1 MVGQNAPFVTGSYTS
16 TGSNSS
22 ATNPFQTI
30 ERRDI
35 GLTLKVKPQI
45 NEGNTIKMEI
55 SQEVSNLASS
65 STTAGPTTNK
75 RTIDTTVLVEDGQTL
90 VLGGLIDDAVQEKE
104 ERVPGLGDIPF
115 IGALFSYKT
124 TQKVKQNLMVFI
136 HPTILR
142 DIKTE
147 NLSTSQKYKYM
158 RALELDIVGEG
169 SYLLDEDMPV
179 LPELNI
185 SVMKPENTSNESN
198 QND

>member
-1 MVGQNAPFVTGSYTS
+1 
-16 TGSNSS
+16 
-22 ATNPFQTI
+22 
-30 ERRDI
+30 
-35 GLTLKVKPQI
+35 
-45 NEGNTIKMEI
+45 
-55 SQEVSNLASS
+55 
-65 STTAGPTTNK
+65 
-75 RTIDTTVLVEDGQTL
+75 
-90 VLGGLIDDAVQEKE
+90 
-104 ERVPGLGDIPF
+104 
-115 IGALFSYKT
+115 
-124 TQKVKQNLMVFI
+124 MVFI

-198 QND
+198 QN